1 MATIKWRF
9 ESRKEV
15 ERVALLAVQSPSLS
29 RRVVEEHLNELAFL
43 VRTAGGEPVFSVVQ
57 RLPHAHPRTFLGKG
71 RLAEVRERIKEEQI
85 DAVVCDEELS
95 PSQIRN
101 LEQTLECKI
110 LDRTLVI
117 LDIFARHART
127 AEARIQ
133 VELAQ
138 LQYMLPRLT
147 RLWTHLSRQK
157 GGIGLR
163 GPGEKEIETDRRII
177 RNQIALL
184 KKRLA
189 RIQTQ
194 RKTRRAHRQAR
205 VRVALVGYT
214 NVGKTTLL
222 NALTGARKPAENKLF
237 ATLDTTVKQVV
248 VDGVPFLL
256 SDTVG
261 FIRKLP
267 THLVESFK
275 STLAE
280 AREADIIVHV
290 VDISHPAYREQIKAV
305 NEILHSLEMDRKV
318 VWLVGNKVD
327 EAEELPERDF
337 LARFVLGTE
346 APPLLMSALVE
357 SDIRRF
363 RSALRQLVEKAYEER
378 YPYVIKTIYGRT
390 SNTAGSDGVRLA

>member
-1 MATIKWRF
+1 MATIRWRF
-9 ESRKEV
+9 QSNKQT
-15 ERVALLAVQSPSLS
+15 ERVALLGIIRPGMTEGQV
-29 RRVVEEHLNELAFL
+29 REHIDELAFL
-43 VRTAGGEPVFSVVQ
+43 VRTAGGDPVFQALQ
-57 RLPHAHPRTFLGKG
+57 RRPYPHPRTFLGQGKIY
-71 RLAEVRERIKEEQI
+71 EVKQTIKQLGIET
-85 DAVVCDEELS
+85 VVCDNELS

-101 LEQTLECKI
+101 LEQLLGCKI

-127 AEARIQ
+127 SESKTQ

-157 GGIGLR
+157 GGIGMR

-184 KKRLA
+184 KKRLE
-189 RIQTQ
+189 RI
-194 RKTRRAHRQAR
+194 HRQRAVR
-205 VRVALVGYT
+205 RSNRVAKVRVALVGYT
-214 NVGKTTLL
+214 NVGKTTIL
-222 NALTGARKPAENKLF
+222 NALTGERKLSADKLF

-267 THLVESFK
+267 THLIESFK

-280 AREADIIVHV
+280 AKEADILMHV
-290 VDISHPAYREQIKAV
+290 VDISHPAYLEQIRSV
-305 NEILHSLEMDRKV
+305 HQTLHSLGMDKKV
-318 VWLVGNKVD
+318 IWIVGNKIDRAPNPPSPV
-327 EAEELPERDF
+327 ELQ
-337 LARFVLGTE
+337 RFTLN
-346 APPLLMSALVE
+346 APQPPLLLSALDKM
-357 SDIRRF
+357 DIQRLKT
-363 RSALRQLVEKAYEER
+363 SLKAMVMDVYEQR
-378 YPYVIKTIYGRT
+378 YPYVVKSIFDV
-390 SNTAGSDGVRLA
+390 SH

>member
-9 ESRKEV
+9 ESKKDV
-15 ERVALLAVQSPSLS
+15 ERVALLAVKPPRTSKG
-29 RRVVEEHLNELAFL
+29 VVEEHLEELAFL
-43 VRTAGGEPVFSVVQ
+43 VRTAGGNPVFSVIQ
-57 RLPHAHPRTFLGKG
+57 RLPHPHPRTFLGKG
-71 RLAEVRERIKEEQI
+71 RLDEVRERVKKEQI
-85 DAVVCDEELS
+85 DTVVCDEELS

-177 RNQIALL
+177 RNQIAVL

-189 RIQTQ
+189 RVQTQ
-194 RKTRRAHRQAR
+194 RKTRRNQRQAK

-214 NVGKTTLL
+214 NVGKTTIL
-222 NALTGARKPAENKLF
+222 NALTGAAKLAENKLF

-280 AREADIIVHV
+280 AREADVIVHV
-290 VDISHPAYREQIKAV
+290 VDMSHPAYPDQIKAV
-305 NEILHSLEMDRKV
+305 NEILHSLGMDQKV
-318 VWLVGNKVD
+318 VWMVGNKID
-327 EAEELPERDF
+327 QAEQLPEENA
-337 LARFVLGTE
+337 LNRFVLGTSE
-346 APPLLMSALVE
+346 PPLLMSALRE
-357 SDIRRF
+357 DDLRRL
-363 RSALRQLVEKAYEER
+363 RKALRRIVEKVYEER
-378 YPYVIKTIYGRT
+378 YPYVIKTIYGRYPDA
-390 SNTAGSDGVRLA
+390 SGADGVRLA

>member
-9 ESRKEV
+9 ESKKAS
-15 ERVALLAVQSPSLS
+15 ERVALLGVATPRLPE
-29 RRVVEEHLNELAFL
+29 REAREHLAELAFL
-43 VRTAGGEPVFSVVQ
+43 VRTAGGEPVMEVIQ
-57 RLPHAHPRTFLGKG
+57 RRPHPHPRTFLGRGK
-71 RLAEVRERIKEEQI
+71 LDEVKSQI
-85 DAVVCDEELS
+85 RQLHIDTVVCDDELS

-101 LEQTLECKI
+101 LEQLLEVKI

-127 AEARIQ
+127 AEAKTQ

-184 KKRLA
+184 KKRLE
-189 RIQTQ
+189 RI
-194 RKTRRAHRQAR
+194 HRQRAVR
-205 VRVALVGYT
+205 RSHRTAKVRVALVGYT
-214 NVGKTTLL
+214 NVGKTTIL
-222 NALTGARKPAENKLF
+222 NALTGERKLAEDKLF

-280 AREADIIVHV
+280 AQEADILVHV
-290 VDISHPAYREQIKAV
+290 VDVSHPSYLAQIQAV
-305 NEILHSLEMDRKV
+305 NQTLHSLGMDEKV
-318 VWLVGNKVD
+318 VWLVGNKAD
-327 EAEELPERDF
+327 RAEAPPPPSE
-337 LARFVLGTE
+337 LARFTVN
-346 APPLLMSALVE
+346 APQPPMVMSALSKPDLE
-357 SDIRRF
+357 ELRR
-363 RSALRQLVEKAYEER
+363 RLKKMVMDVYERR
-378 YPYVIKTIYGRT
+378 YPYVVKTIFDV
-390 SNTAGSDGVRLA
+390 AH